1 MPYDI
6 NTTLERLAKN
16 LKDLDSARKQVENTV
31 NASNDLRQTVSD
43 YVESI
48 TYLRNEIME
57 WEEQLKQ
64 SQVDLSAEV
73 QNAFTTLKASCDTIS
88 TGFKSSTDKTLSRF
102 SEQNTMLTER
112 VNELNSLRQELKSAM
127 SDITIVK
134 DTLAKMTMV
143 LTESQQG
150 QDQALTN
157 IIGKVAALPVTVK
170 GYTDDVVQQMEE
182 RNRAFSQKFEVTI
195 SKADAALQKL
205 DSITGACSKVQTTCD
220 NIKGS
225 VDDVKN
231 AVTALNDSLSKS
243 ININR
248 WILIAGIIILAIL
261 HFI

>member
-6 NTTLERLAKN
+6 NATLERLVKN

-31 NASNDLRQTVSD
+31 NASNELRQAVSD

-102 SEQNTMLTER
+102 SEQNTILTER
-112 VNELNSLRQELKSAM
+112 VNELNTLRQELKSAM

-134 DTLAKMTMV
+134 DTLTKMTMV

>member
-1 MPYDI
+1 
-6 NTTLERLAKN
+6 
-16 LKDLDSARKQVENTV
+16 
-31 NASNDLRQTVSD
+31 
-43 YVESI
+43 
-48 TYLRNEIME
+48 ME

-102 SEQNTMLTER
+102 SEQNTILTER
-112 VNELNSLRQELKSAM
+112 VNELNTLRQELKSAM